1 MAEPVTAPRRIVVTG
16 ASGNV
21 GSGVLRAL
29 ARHVPEAEVVG
40 VCRRPPTV
48 GDLYA
53 RVHWHAVDL
62 SAPDA
67 AERLAPAMAGA
78 DVVIHLALA
87 LYPVHDTDY
96 LYRANVLGT
105 QAVLSAMTDAGI
117 DHLVYASSLG
127 VYAPG
132 PRVPVPE
139 TYPTT
144 GQPTSTYSRHKVMVE
159 AILDDYE
166 HAHPDTVVS
175 RFRPTVVAQRETA
188 SMVRSLYLGPLIP
201 RVVLEIMRRK
211 ALPVLPLPRGL
222 ALQFVHTDDVGEAA
236 VRLMRCR
243 SVGSYNVAADPL
255 DDAGLAALVGGRP
268 IPIDAGFVRRVV
280 VALSSLHAIA
290 VTPGWYDVAT
300 NTPLMDTTKLRTE
313 TGWAPT
319 HSSTDSARELID
331 GLADGAVGSSAA
343 LGYDDATDTT
353 THTAV
358 DTVHDASL
366 ALWLALAVA
375 RALGVRRVG
384 WPEAAAIGTNLAAG
398 TPAALDRLVRRRR
411 DPVALLAPPTVGA
424 AVLASRRGGW
434 AAVIA
439 TSLLGVLALAE
450 HRRST
455 R

>member
-1 MAEPVTAPRRIVVTG
+1 MAEPVTPPRRIVVTG

-29 ARHVPEAEVVG
+29 ARHIPDAEIVG

-48 GDLYA
+48 GELYA
-53 RVHWHAVDL
+53 PVHWHAVDL
-62 SAPDA
+62 SAPHA
-67 AERLAPAMAGA
+67 AELLAPAMAGA

-87 LYPVHDTDY
+87 LYPVHDNDY

-105 QAVLSAMTDAGI
+105 QAVLRAMTDAGI
-117 DHLVYASSLG
+117 EHLVYASSLG

-132 PRVPVPE
+132 PRTPVAE

-144 GQPTSTYSRHKVMVE
+144 GQPTSVYSRHKVMVE

-166 HAHPDTVVS
+166 RAHRGVVIS

-188 SMVRSLYLGPLIP
+188 SMVRKLYLGPLI
-201 RVVLEIMRRK
+201 RGFVLELMRRR
-211 ALPVLPLPRGL
+211 AFPVLPLPKGL

-236 VRLMRCR
+236 ARLMLCR
-243 SVGSYNVAADPL
+243 STGSYNVAADPL
-255 DDAGLAALVGGRP
+255 GDAGLAALVGGRP
-268 IPIDAGFVRRVV
+268 VGIDARLVRRVI
-280 VALSSLHAIA
+280 VALYRLRVIA

-300 NTPLMDTTKLRTE
+300 NTPLMDTTKLRAE

-319 HSSTDSARELID
+319 HSSSDSARELID

-343 LGYDDATDTT
+343 LGSDDGTAMTKHTT
-353 THTAV
+353 V

-366 ALWLALAVA
+366 ALWLTLVAA
-375 RALGVRRVG
+375 RALGAGRPG
-384 WPEAAAIGTNLAAG
+384 WPEAAVIGTNLAAG
-398 TPAALDRLVRRRR
+398 TPAAIARLTQRRR

-424 AVLASRRGGW
+424 AVLATRRGGW
-434 AAVIA
+434 APVIA
-439 TSLLGVLALAE
+439 TAVLGAFALAE
-450 HRRST
+450 RRRSG